1 MSENVEATSKRMV
14 ERESLQFKLLL
25 AIAFLWFFTAAIAQ
39 RLFGFANQRGTQAES
54 CFASAR
60 RSAYSVVPY
69 AFMRI

>member
-1 MSENVEATSKRMV
+1 MSDNLETTPKRTM
-14 ERESLQFKLLL
+14 EGETLQFKLLL
-25 AIAFLWFFTAAIAQ
+25 SIAFVWFFAAAIAQ
-39 RLFGFANQRGTQAES
+39 RLLGLANRSSAKTES

>member
-1 MSENVEATSKRMV
+1 MSDHVEITTKRAV
-14 ERESLQFKLLL
+14 EQDSLQFKLLL

-39 RLFGFANQRGTQAES
+39 RLLGLSNQRGSQTES